1 MEQPL
6 IRTLRDVHSRTTPN
20 HESIKSGVGNEKDLI
35 YIYIE
40 TRDARSFLKWY
51 GPRSEWSTW
60 GMGFHGLVH
69 TLEPEQ
75 EPELCNSVS
84 AIDPLHSLLS
94 GRICK
99 EVNAI
104 MSVLLFNINIIRSGL
119 SSRMRTSC
127 VMEQILRR
135 YDKNSITVPL
145 GATNAIP
152 FGPPFCMVSSWYT
165 A

>member
-35 YIYIE
+35 YIE
-40 TRDARSFLKWY
+40 ARDARSFLKWY
-51 GPRSEWSTW
+51 GPRSECSTW

-84 AIDPLHSLLS
+84 AIDPLHSLIS
-94 GRICK
+94 GSICN
-99 EVNAI
+99 EVVNA
-104 MSVLLFNINIIRSGL
+104 MVSVLLFNTNIIHG
-119 SSRMRTSC
+119 
-127 VMEQILRR
+127 
-135 YDKNSITVPL
+135 
-145 GATNAIP
+145 G
-152 FGPPFCMVSSWYT
+152 
-165 A
+165 